1 MKTVETEIEGT
12 IFKVQE
18 GLSFTQQSMIIGIME
33 EHINIDELYKLQ
45 DQDEL
50 SIESIKT
57 IIKKGKS
64 LIEFNYAIM
73 KYLLTNI
80 VVEPNITDEMLDDP
94 DDPNALSYLLLGT
107 KLSELALIYLGRM
120 NLLKKTPKS

>member
-50 SIESIKT
+50 SIESIKP